1 MLNIFAAYFLEFTAS
16 PLKKIWYAYK
26 TLSQFRLTK
35 TADSLQKL
43 MVLRGFSAKQVNLV
57 TERLEKKH
65 THTLP
70 LHPGYSCTVGNSLI
84 FQIQGLLQVSL

>member
-1 MLNIFAAYFLEFTAS
+1 MLNIFAAHFLEFTVA

-57 TERLEKKH
+57 TERLEKN
-65 THTLP
+65 THTL
-70 LHPGYSCTVGNSLI
+70 SLST
-84 FQIQGLLQVSL
+84 QDTHVLLETA

>member
-1 MLNIFAAYFLEFTAS
+1 MLNVFAAHFLEFTAA
-16 PLKKIWYAYK
+16 PLKKIWYTYK

>member
-1 MLNIFAAYFLEFTAS
+1 MLNIFAAHFLEFTAA